1 MLFKMF
7 LQKFKKRKLREKK
20 ITQAS
25 YQVPCEKF
33 LMFFLFPTM
42 TTLDTSQAQRHH
54 LAGG

>member
-7 LQKFKKRKLREKK
+7 QQKFKKRKLRDKK